1 MIVLIAD
8 IALVLK
14 ISEWDTQ
21 DLNPRA
27 LASVSRHL
35 EDVVYFAFV
44 SIQDPQVSGSF
55 AIYSPILSLA
65 VFLFFFAC

>member
-44 SIQDPQVSGSF
+44 SIQDPQYSF

-65 VFLFFFAC
+65 VLLFFFAC